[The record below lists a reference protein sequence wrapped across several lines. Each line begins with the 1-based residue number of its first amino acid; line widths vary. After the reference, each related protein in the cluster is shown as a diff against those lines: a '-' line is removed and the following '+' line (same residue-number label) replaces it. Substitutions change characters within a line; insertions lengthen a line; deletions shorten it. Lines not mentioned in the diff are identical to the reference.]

1 MTMPLPEPLITKTD
15 VEDRLGETLA
25 DPEVTQVE
33 SLIAYAS
40 SKLRSRRSLAI
51 DARMLAG
58 TLDRELVKGTVVTA
72 VVRALDAIRTG
83 LRVRSAQYPE
93 NTEQYVDA
101 DPRLIYYT
109 DDELAD
115 LDPDVGETN
124 TGAFTIRA
132 F

>member
-1 MTMPLPEPLITKTD
+1 MTAPPEPLITKVD

-40 SKLRSRRSLAI
+40 SKLRSRRYLDV
-51 DARMLAG
+51 DARMFDG
-58 TLDRELVKGTVVTA
+58 TLDRALVKGTVVTA
-72 VVRALDAIRTG
+72 VIRALEVMRTG
-83 LRVRSAQYPE
+83 LRVRSTQYPE

-101 DPRLIYYT
+101 DPRLIYFT
-109 DDELAD
+109 DEELGE

-124 TGAFTIRA
+124 PGAFTIRV